1 MFEIIESNEFS
12 KWLSRL
18 KDRSAKEFITTRIL
32 RIKLGNF
39 GDFKPVGE
47 GVLEARIH
55 YGAGY
60 RLYFIQR
67 GNVTIIMLGGG
78 DKSSQVKDIQKAKE
92 LAKQWG

>member
-1 MFEIIESNEFS
+1 MFEIIESREFS

-18 KDRSAKEFITTRIL
+18 KDQSAKEFIATRIL
-32 RIKLGNF
+32 RIRVGNF

-78 DKSSQVKDIQKAKE
+78 DKSSQVRDVKKARE